1 MKRFAQ
7 LFFALDETTKTN
19 EKKKLIHEYFQSV
32 PPKDAAWAVYF
43 LTGRK
48 IRQIV
53 PRARMVEWTMEL
65 AGISGWMFSE
75 CYDAVGDLAE
85 VFSLLLPPS
94 TGAIQEG
101 LADWV
106 ENRLLPLRTESPE
119 NQKKHLV
126 EAWMNSSEQERFV
139 INKMITGGLRLGVSH
154 QIVVKAL
161 AETSGLEEAAV
172 AHRLMGEWEPTD
184 SFFSALI
191 HEDTGDTVA
200 SKPYPFFLSYP
211 LESPPE
217 KLGETHEW
225 FAEWKWDGIRAQVIR
240 REDQTFI
247 WSRGEEL
254 ITERFPEVTEAAD
267 CLPDGTVL
275 DGEILAWKDAEVL
288 PFQDLQKRITRKT
301 VSKKLLDEAP
311 VIFMGF
317 DMLEFNGQDL
327 RGEPLSERRRQLLQL
342 LTPGA
347 LDESPSC
354 RAQLNTVLKV
364 SHLAG
369 GVDWNDLAQLRTN
382 SRLLKVEGLMLK
394 RADSKYGVGRR
405 KGDWWKWKIDP
416 YSVDAVLIAAQK
428 GSGKRASLYTDY
440 TFGVW
445 RDNQLVSVAKAYSGL
460 TDAEIK
466 QVDAFIRKNTLEKF
480 GPVRTVKPELVFEIA
495 FEGIQASPRHKS
507 GVAVRFPRILRWRT
521 DKEIADA
528 DSIERLTALLS

>member
-19 EKKKLIHEYFQSV
+19 EKKTQIHEYFQSV
-32 PPKDAAWAVYF
+32 PPADAAWAVYF

-48 IRQIV
+48 IRQLV

-65 AGISGWMFSE
+65 AGITGWMFQE
-75 CYDAVGDLAE
+75 CYDTVGDLAE

-94 TGAIQEG
+94 KASIQEG
-101 LADWV
+101 LAEWV
-106 ENRLLPLRTESPE
+106 EHRLLPLRKMNPDE
-119 NQKKHLV
+119 QKKHLI
-126 EAWMNSSEQERFV
+126 EAWMSSSEQERFV
-139 INKMITGGLRLGVSH
+139 INKMITGELRLGVSQ
-154 QIVVKAL
+154 QIVIKAL

-172 AHRLMGEWEPTD
+172 AHRLMGEWQPTD

-211 LESPPE
+211 LESSPE
-217 KLGETHEW
+217 TLGETDEW
-225 FAEWKWDGIRAQVIR
+225 FAEWKWDGIRAQIIR
-240 REDQTFI
+240 RDDQTFI

-254 ITERFPEVTEAAD
+254 ITERFPEIKEAAD
-267 CLPDGTVL
+267 SLPNGTVL

-288 PFQDLQKRITRKT
+288 PFQELQKRITRKIVT
-301 VSKKLLDEAP
+301 KKLLAEAP
-311 VIFMGF
+311 AIFMGF
-317 DMLEFNGQDL
+317 DLLEINGQDQ
-327 RGEPLSERRRQLLQL
+327 RTEPLSERRRQLLQL

-347 LDESPSC
+347 LDEFPSC

-364 SHLAG
+364 SQLAG
-369 GVDWNDLAQLRTN
+369 GNSWNDLAQLRTN

-428 GSGKRASLYTDY
+428 GHGKRASLYTDY

-445 RDNQLVSVAKAYSGL
+445 RDNQLVSIAKAYSGL

-466 QVDAFIRKNTLEKF
+466 EVDAFIRKNTLEKF

-521 DKEIADA
+521 DKQIADA
-528 DSIERLTALLS
+528 DTIERLTSLLG